1 MQAQMDI
8 VLDLQKLELLEE
20 DVFFG
25 DSCTSSNVVCC
36 LGQQESGRD

>member
-20 DVFFG
+20 VAFFG
-25 DSCTSSNVVCC
+25 DSSGSSVSGCC
-36 LGQQESGRD
+36 NKF